1 MYKDRITIPLSEG
14 PGHVVTS
21 NYPLHD
27 LDDSTMRRVCL
38 GGFSHRFC
46 GQNVMKNKAARY
58 ISDIMPDFNAVSPEK
73 LSAASRNQIA
83 MICALAVQFVMRYDE
98 KVDAQK
104 KYMEQ
109 RTLTQSLGE
118 AFLRFARVFFAQDF
132 IYGVPIDLDSM
143 LEEYKSDFAEAS
155 KNKSDSF
162 SPKAFKRRILDYC
175 ETAGITMNPPQ
186 LFKRAD
192 GKVLKKAEQTNYF
205 AHQAWCTRR
214 YFVGREWEDDTTIQP
229 KQIRELTRTEHAVYF
244 YRTGKDAIPANNDEL
259 MKQYTSFLSQP
270 DPAPILDE
278 QGNVVVL
285 SPEEQERWRNYLDG
299 RQRKRAS
306 LSPVTPPGAATTAST
321 SQPYEKEEDMPF

>member
-46 GQNVMKNKAARY
+46 GQNIMKNKAARY

-73 LSAASRNQIA
+73 LSATSRNQIA

-118 AFLRFARVFFAQDF
+118 AFLRFARVFFAQ
-132 IYGVPIDLDSM
+132 
-143 LEEYKSDFAEAS
+143 A
-155 KNKSDSF
+155 
-162 SPKAFKRRILDYC
+162 
-175 ETAGITMNPPQ
+175 
-186 LFKRAD
+186 
-192 GKVLKKAEQTNYF
+192 
-205 AHQAWCTRR
+205 
-214 YFVGREWEDDTTIQP
+214 
-229 KQIRELTRTEHAVYF
+229 RELHV
-244 YRTGKDAIPANNDEL
+244 
-259 MKQYTSFLSQP
+259 
-270 DPAPILDE
+270 
-278 QGNVVVL
+278 
-285 SPEEQERWRNYLDG
+285 EEAE
-299 RQRKRAS
+299 
-306 LSPVTPPGAATTAST
+306 
-321 SQPYEKEEDMPF
+321 